1 MGRALEGI
9 LKKHCTIGLDTPV
22 LIYHFEDVPPYSDL
36 TERLFAA
43 AGKGKVELLVPALC
57 ITEFLV
63 KPWEKGE
70 REAEK
75 ALSLLLE
82 LPNARFIAVGIE
94 AAAEAARLRSRY
106 KLRTPDAILL
116 AAAKGGGATA
126 FLTNDRGFLKVR
138 EGIEIVV
145 LDDLLKG
152 K

>member
-1 MGRALEGI
+1 
-9 LKKHCTIGLDTPV
+9 
-22 LIYHFEDVPPYSDL
+22 
-36 TERLFAA
+36 LFAA
-43 AGKGKVELLVPALC
+43 AGKGEVELLVPALC

-75 ALSLLLE
+75 ALSLLLG
-82 LPNARFIAVGIE
+82 LPNARFIAVDIE

-116 AAAKGGGATA
+116 AGGGATA

-138 EGIEIVV
+138 ESIEIVV
-145 LDDLLKG
+145 LNDLLKG

>member
-1 MGRALEGI
+1 M
-9 LKKHCTIGLDTPV
+9 
-22 LIYHFEDVPPYSDL
+22 
-36 TERLFAA
+36 
-43 AGKGKVELLVPALC
+43 ELLVPALC

-75 ALSLLLE
+75 ALSLLLG
-82 LPNARFIAVGIE
+82 LPNARFIAVDIE

-116 AAAKGGGATA
+116 AVAKGGGATA

-138 EGIEIVV
+138 ESIEIVV
-145 LDDLLKG
+145 LNDLLKG